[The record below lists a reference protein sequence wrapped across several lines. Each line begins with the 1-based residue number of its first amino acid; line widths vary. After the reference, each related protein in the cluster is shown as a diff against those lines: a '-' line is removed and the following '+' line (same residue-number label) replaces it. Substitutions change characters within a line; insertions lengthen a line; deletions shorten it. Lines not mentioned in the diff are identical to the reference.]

1 MSIDK
6 EALRAD
12 FLEQVNDIAWLARE
26 GNWPTY
32 NKAWATLE
40 DMLDQLLALIPDE
53 PQGSKTTLDND
64 ALEQACIDIAA
75 LVEDRGKLLTVRPTK
90 LILIPDQA
98 KE

>member
-1 MSIDK
+1 M
-6 EALRAD
+6 
-12 FLEQVNDIAWLARE
+12 
-26 GNWPTY
+26 
-32 NKAWATLE
+32 
-40 DMLDQLLALIPDE
+40 
-53 PQGSKTTLDND
+53 TLDNDALKDEIAKAIDDHRQGQVD